1 MEEHH
6 KNLSEISEECFTME
20 NLWSALRQMEGQ
32 ALYTARGLEFH
43 YEIKGNEI
51 FVDRKVNSKSITRSS
66 VEIAFRMM
74 QNRLQA
80 GEKLPLLV
88 TGPKKL
94 GIFGASYLYPIF
106 MELGIIRGKKE

>member
-1 MEEHH
+1 
-6 KNLSEISEECFTME
+6 
-20 NLWSALRQMEGQ
+20 
-32 ALYTARGLEFH
+32 
-43 YEIKGNEI
+43 
-51 FVDRKVNSKSITRSS
+51 
-66 VEIAFRMM
+66 MM

-94 GIFGASYLYPIF
+94 EYLGQATCYPIF

>member
-1 MEEHH
+1 M
-6 KNLSEISEECFTME
+6 
-20 NLWSALRQMEGQ
+20 
-32 ALYTARGLEFH
+32 
-43 YEIKGNEI
+43 
-51 FVDRKVNSKSITRSS
+51 DRKVNSKSITRSS

>member
-6 KNLSEISEECFTME
+6 KNLTGISEESFTMK
-20 NLWSALRQMEGQ
+20 NLWTGLQQ
-32 ALYTARGLEFH
+32 IKKQTFYTAKGLEFH

-66 VEIAFRMM
+66 VEVVFRMM
-74 QNRLQA
+74 RERLQA

-94 GIFGASYLYPIF
+94 GVFGASYLYPVF
-106 MELGIIRGKKE
+106 MELGIIRGKEE

>member
-1 MEEHH
+1 
-6 KNLSEISEECFTME
+6 
-20 NLWSALRQMEGQ
+20 
-32 ALYTARGLEFH
+32 
-43 YEIKGNEI
+43 
-51 FVDRKVNSKSITRSS
+51 
-66 VEIAFRMM
+66 MM